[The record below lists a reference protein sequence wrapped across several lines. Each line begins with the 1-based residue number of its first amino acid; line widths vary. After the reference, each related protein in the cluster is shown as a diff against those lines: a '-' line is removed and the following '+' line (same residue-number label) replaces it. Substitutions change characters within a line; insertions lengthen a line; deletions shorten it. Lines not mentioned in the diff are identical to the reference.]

1 MIDLEVDLE
10 DEAATAALAAA
21 LAETL
26 VPGEYLALAGDL
38 GAGKTAFARG
48 LAAALGA
55 DPRDVMSPTYAIV
68 QRIETPALPVIHAD
82 LYRLADP
89 AEVEDLDLQEWAR
102 DGVLVVEWPERAA
115 GRLGEP
121 DVVVELRTTG
131 ETRRLGRVRIR
142 DEARARRV
150 RDTFARSRPKS

>member
-1 MIDLEVDLE
+1 MIDFELDLE
-10 DEAATAALAAA
+10 DEAVTATLAAA
-21 LAETL
+21 LAKTL
-26 VPGEYLALAGDL
+26 EPGEYLALAGDL

-48 LAAALGA
+48 LVAALGA

-68 QRIETPALPVIHAD
+68 QRIDTPVMPVIHAD
-82 LYRLADP
+82 LHRLADP
-89 AEVEDLDLQEWAR
+89 AEVDDLDLGDWAD

-121 DVVVELRTTG
+121 DVVVELRTIG
-131 ETRRLGRVRIR
+131 ETKRLGRVRMR
-142 DEARARRV
+142 DEARARQV